1 MALLLN
7 GTAERFHLTGNA
19 LYEAPRSK
27 ALCCRKP
34 RKVCHGRSS
43 DRDRAPSVGLY
54 GRDLV
59 DDNSWI
65 AQLGPSHLAE
75 IATAVEAVTRRGL
88 PFATLTKDDFPL
100 PTLGP
105 QLRLWQEEV
114 VNGRGFYVLRGL
126 NTADHSDEQVGTI
139 FWAIGLHLGRAV
151 TQHLKGDLLG
161 HVYDHGRRYGNL
173 DVRGYETNAHLPFH
187 TDLGDLVG
195 LLCLRRSKSGGLSSV
210 VSAVTIHNEILRR
223 HPEYLAPLYRGFHY
237 IRREAALT
245 ESPVTPHRLPVF
257 GARNGLVSVR
267 LIRNQINA
275 ACTKTGVP
283 LEPIEKAALDL
294 FDELAYD
301 PAIHLDMDLQQGD
314 IQFCN
319 NYVML
324 HSRTAFEDYPEI
336 ERRRHMV
343 RLWLTID
350 PRRPLAEGFPAQ
362 NGYGDRE
369 FVEPALQAA
378 WPMAFPRML

>member
-1 MALLLN
+1 MA
-7 GTAERFHLTGNA
+7 EILT
-19 LYEAPRSK
+19 EI
-27 ALCCRKP
+27 
-34 RKVCHGRSS
+34 VHH
-43 DRDRAPSVGLY
+43 PSAWY

-59 DDNSWI
+59 NDSSWI
-65 AQLGPSHLAE
+65 VHLEPSHLAE
-75 IATAVEAVTRRGL
+75 IATALDSVSRRGL
-88 PFATLTKDDFPL
+88 PFEALSKSDFPL

-105 QLRLWQEEV
+105 QLRQWQEEV
-114 VNGRGFYVLRGL
+114 VDGRGFYVLRGL
-126 NTADHSDEQVGTI
+126 NTRDYTDEQVGTI
-139 FWAIGLHLGRAV
+139 FWAMGLHLGRAV
-151 TQHLKGDLLG
+151 TQNPRGDFLG
-161 HVYDHGRRYGNL
+161 HVFDHGRRYGNL

-187 TDLGDLVG
+187 TDSGDIVG

-210 VSAVTIHNEILRR
+210 VSAITIHNEILRR

-257 GARNGLVSVR
+257 GARDGLVSVR

-301 PAIHLDMDLQQGD
+301 PGIHLDMDLEQGD

-324 HSRTAFEDYPEI
+324 HSRTAFEDYSEI

-343 RLWLTID
+343 RLWLTMD
-350 PRRPLAEGFPAQ
+350 HRRPLAEDFPPQ
-362 NGYGDRE
+362 NGYGDRQL
-369 FVEPALQAA
+369 VEPALQAA
-378 WPMAFPRML
+378 SRPPKAGGIGSPR